1 MSEKQTSQVTR
12 RTLLKTGTGG
22 AIGGMLAPQSL
33 ASAAESGQSLPDVY
47 AALGVKPIINAAG
60 TITTLGGSIMAPEV
74 VAAWTAASRQF
85 VNLLELQD
93 RIGQRVAKLLGV
105 EAALV
110 TTGAAGAIV
119 VGTAA
124 AVTYRDRS
132 LIGRLPLPPEM
143 GIEVIRQKTHRT
155 CYDNQVKACGVKLI
169 DVEARGDL
177 KNAINKK
184 TTMMMAYNLLED
196 DGQIKRAEW
205 LAVARKHDIPTL
217 LDAAADTPPVEA
229 LWKYNRMGFDMVAFS
244 GGKAIRGPQDAG
256 LLLGRRDLIE
266 AGKRN
271 TAPYCGNIGRGMKVS
286 KEDMVAMWTAVERY
300 VKLDR
305 EAERREWMR
314 RIGVVDAALKEIPSV
329 RTEQVV
335 PPIANHVP
343 HVLIHWDENQVKI
356 THAQMKRKLAE
367 GNPPIMT
374 ARVHGTGKGGFLISV
389 FMLQP
394 GDDRIVAKRVREI
407 LQQAVST

>member
-1 MSEKQTSQVTR
+1 MSEKQAGQVSR

-22 AIGGMLAPQSL
+22 AIGGMLASPIL
-33 ASAAESGQSLPDVY
+33 ASEAESDRSLPDVY
-47 AALGVKPIINAAG
+47 KTLGVKPIINAAG
-60 TITTLGGSIMAPEV
+60 TITTLGGSIMPPEV

-110 TTGAAGAIV
+110 TTGAAGAIA

-124 AVTYRDRS
+124 AVTYRNRS

-143 GIEVIRQKTHRT
+143 GIEVIRQKTHRE
-155 CYDNQVKACGVKLI
+155 CYDNQVKACGVKLV
-169 DVEARGDL
+169 DVETRGDL
-177 KNAINKK
+177 ESAINKK
-184 TTMMMAYNLLED
+184 TAMMMAYNVLED
-196 DGQIKRAEW
+196 DGQIKQAEW

-286 KEDMVAMWTAVERY
+286 KEDMVAMWAAIERY
-300 VKLDR
+300 VNLDH
-305 EAERREWMR
+305 EAERREWMQ
-314 RIGVVDAALKEIPSV
+314 RIGVLDAALKGIPSV

-343 HVLIHWDENQVKI
+343 HVLIHWDEKKVKI
-356 THAQMKRKLAE
+356 TRAQMKQKLAE

-374 ARVHGTGKGGFLISV
+374 ARVHGTGEAGFLISV

-394 GDDRIVAKRVREI
+394 GDDQIVAKRIHDI

>member
-1 MSEKQTSQVTR
+1 MSDKQTGQVSR

-22 AIGGMLAPQSL
+22 AIGGMLASPIL
-33 ASAAESGQSLPDVY
+33 ASEAESDRSLPDVY
-47 AALGVKPIINAAG
+47 QALGVKPIINAAG
-60 TITTLGGSIMAPEV
+60 TITTLGGSIMPPEV
-74 VAAWTAASRQF
+74 VVAWTAASRQF
-85 VNLLELQD
+85 VDLLELQD

-110 TTGAAGAIV
+110 TTGAAGAIA

-124 AVTYRDRS
+124 AVTYRDHS
-132 LIGRLPLPPEM
+132 LIGQLPLPPEM
-143 GIEVIRQKTHRT
+143 GIEVIRQKTHRE
-155 CYDNQVKACGVKLI
+155 CYDNQIKACGVKLV
-169 DVEARGDL
+169 DVETRGDL
-177 KNAINKK
+177 QSAINKK
-184 TTMMMAYNLLED
+184 TAMMMAYNVLED
-196 DGQIKRAEW
+196 DGQIKQAEW

-286 KEDMVAMWTAVERY
+286 KEDMVAMWVAIERY
-300 VKLDR
+300 VKLDH
-305 EAERREWMR
+305 EAERREWIQ
-314 RIGVVDAALKEIPSV
+314 RIGVIDTVLKGIPSV

-343 HVLIHWDENQVKI
+343 HVLIHWDEKKVKI
-356 THAQMKRKLAE
+356 TRAQMKRKLVE
-367 GNPPIMT
+367 GNPPILT
-374 ARVHGTGKGGFLISV
+374 ARVHGTGEAGFLISV

-394 GDDRIVAKRVREI
+394 GEDQIVAKRIREI

>member
-1 MSEKQTSQVTR
+1 MSDRQTGQLSR

-22 AIGGMLAPQSL
+22 AIGGMLASPIL
-33 ASAAESGQSLPDVY
+33 ASEAESDRSLPDVY
-47 AALGVKPIINAAG
+47 QALGVKPIINAAG
-60 TITTLGGSIMAPEV
+60 TITTLGGSIMPPEV
-74 VAAWTAASRQF
+74 VVAWTAASRQF
-85 VNLLELQD
+85 VDLLELQD

-110 TTGAAGAIV
+110 PTGAAGAIA

-124 AVTYRDRS
+124 AVTYRDHS
-132 LIGRLPLPPEM
+132 LIGQLPLPPEM
-143 GIEVIRQKTHRT
+143 GIEVIRQKTHRE
-155 CYDNQVKACGVKLI
+155 CYDNQIKACGVKLV
-169 DVEARGDL
+169 DVETRGDL
-177 KNAINKK
+177 QSAINKK
-184 TTMMMAYNLLED
+184 TAMMMAYNVLED
-196 DGQIKRAEW
+196 DGQIKQAEW

-286 KEDMVAMWTAVERY
+286 KEDMVAMWAAIERY
-300 VKLDR
+300 VNLDH
-305 EAERREWMR
+305 EAERREWIQ
-314 RIGVVDAALKEIPSV
+314 RIGVIDTVLKGIPSV

-343 HVLIHWDENQVKI
+343 HVLIHWDEKKVKI
-356 THAQMKRKLAE
+356 TRAQMKRKLVE
-367 GNPPIMT
+367 GNPPILT
-374 ARVHGTGKGGFLISV
+374 ARVHGTGEAGFLISV

-394 GDDRIVAKRVREI
+394 DEDQIVAKRIREI